1 LKWDAV
7 GSILKQTKRKHQ
19 LTIKTCIKYLD
30 KKSPVMRPNL
40 QPKIYSCSIA
50 TLSHVCNYK
59 VQFCGFKGDAQNL
72 PLRRVGR
79 GEIP

>member
-19 LTIKTCIKYLD
+19 LTIKTCIKYVD

-40 QPKIYSCSIA
+40 QPNKAITMKTECSE
-50 TLSHVCNYK
+50 
-59 VQFCGFKGDAQNL
+59 Q
-72 PLRRVGR
+72 
-79 GEIP
+79 